1 MKRIVTVSALVVAG
15 FLVGVTGSSVTA
27 AKSTT
32 VAWNVSSRT
41 TAAVSAKSLLTELTV
56 KADNTSKYSRTNFKH
71 WTDADGDGCDTRQ
84 EVLITERVSGS
95 GPTNRSCTFTGSWKS
110 QYDGASTTLSSSF
123 DVDHMIPLAEAWRSG
138 AAGWT
143 SKTRE
148 NFANDLDFAGSLIA
162 VTASSNRSKSDRDP
176 AKWLPTSN
184 SYRCTYV
191 ATWTAV
197 KWRWKLSIDQA
208 EKNAISATMKNCTTA
223 SLKVAGLTQANI
235 SSDTTP
241 TTTTPTTTTPTTTPA
256 SGTTP
261 VGNDPRYSSCAKAK
275 AAGYGPYLQGTDPE
289 YSWYRD
295 ADKDGIVC
303 E

>member
-1 MKRIVTVSALVVAG
+1 MKRIMAVAVVVVG
-15 FLVGVTGSSVTA
+15 LLVGVTASSVVA
-27 AKSTT
+27 ATKTKVT
-32 VAWNVSSRT
+32 WKVPELVM
-41 TAAVSAKSLLTELTV
+41 AAVSAKSLLSELTV

-71 WTDADGDGCDTRQ
+71 WIDADGDGCDTRQ
-84 EVLITERVSGS
+84 EVLISERVSGS
-95 GPTNRSCTFTGSWKS
+95 GPTTRSCTFTGSWKS
-110 QYDGASTTLSSSF
+110 QYDGATTTLSSSF

-162 VTASSNRSKSDRDP
+162 VTAPSNRSKSDRDP
-176 AKWLPTSN
+176 ANWLPTSN

-208 EKNAISATMKNCTTA
+208 EKDAISATMKNCTTA
-223 SLKVAGLTQANI
+223 SLKVAGLTRAEI
-235 SSDTTP
+235 S
-241 TTTTPTTTTPTTTPA
+241 

-261 VGNDPRYSSCAKAK
+261 PATTTPPSGTTPAGNDPRYSSCAKAK

>member
-1 MKRIVTVSALVVAG
+1 MKRIVTVSVLAVAG
-15 FLVGVTGSSVTA
+15 LLAGVTGSSVSA

-32 VAWNVSSRT
+32 VASNVSGKVIP
-41 TAAVSAKSLLTELTV
+41 AVSAKSLLTELTV
-56 KADNTSKYSRTNFKH
+56 KADSTSKYSRANFKH
-71 WTDADGDGCDTRQ
+71 WIDADGDGCDTRQ

-110 QYDGASTTLSSSF
+110 QYDGVTTTDSSSF

-208 EKNAISATMKNCTTA
+208 EKDAILATMKNCKTA
-223 SLKVAGLTQANI
+223 SLKVSGLTRANI
-235 SSDTTP
+235 SSGATPPATTAP
-241 TTTTPTTTTPTTTPA
+241 P

-261 VGNDPRYSSCAKAK
+261 AGNDPQYSSCAKAK

>member
-1 MKRIVTVSALVVAG
+1 
-15 FLVGVTGSSVTA
+15 
-27 AKSTT
+27 
-32 VAWNVSSRT
+32 
-41 TAAVSAKSLLTELTV
+41 
-56 KADNTSKYSRTNFKH
+56 
-71 WTDADGDGCDTRQ
+71 
-84 EVLITERVSGS
+84 LITERVSGS

-110 QYDGASTTLSSSF
+110 KYDGATTTDSSSF

-184 SYRCTYV
+184 AYRCTYV

-223 SLKVAGLTQANI
+223 SLKVAGLTRAKI
-235 SSDTTP
+235 T
-241 TTTTPTTTTPTTTPA
+241 

-261 VGNDPRYSSCAKAK
+261 PATTTPPSGTTPAGNDPQYSSCAKAK
-275 AAGYGPYLQGTDPE
+275 AAGYGPYRRGTDPE

-295 ADKDGIVC
+295 GDSDGIVC

>member
-56 KADNTSKYSRTNFKH
+56 KADNTSKDSRTNFKH

-110 QYDGASTTLSSSF
+110 KYDGATTTNSSSF

-197 KWRWKLSIDQA
+197 KWRWQLSINQA
-208 EKNAISATMKNCTTA
+208 EKDAISATMRNCTTT
-223 SLKVAGLTQANI
+223 SLKVAGLTRAEI
-235 SSDTTP
+235 SYGTTPP
-241 TTTTPTTTTPTTTPA
+241 TTTKPPTTTMPA
-256 SGTTP
+256 
-261 VGNDPRYSSCAKAK
+261 GNDPPYSSCAKAK
-275 AAGYGPYLQGTDPE
+275 AAGYGPYRRGIDPE

-295 ADKDGIVC
+295 GDSDGIVC

>member
-1 MKRIVTVSALVVAG
+1 MKRIVTVSVLAVAG
-15 FLVGVTGSSVTA
+15 LLVGVTGSSVTA
-27 AKSTT
+27 AKSTR
-32 VAWNVSSRT
+32 VASNVSGKVIP
-41 TAAVSAKSLLTELTV
+41 AVSAKSLLTELTV
-56 KADNTSKYSRTNFKH
+56 KADNTSKYSRANFKH

-84 EVLITERVSGS
+84 EVLIDEIIAGA
-95 GPTNRSCTFTGSWKS
+95 GPGGGPESRCIFTGSWNSK
-110 QYDGASTTLSSSF
+110 YDGASTTLSSSF

-208 EKNAISATMKNCTTA
+208 EKNAISATMRNCTTA
-223 SLKVAGLTQANI
+223 SLKVAGLTRANI
-235 SSDTTP
+235 SSGTTPPATTAPP
-241 TTTTPTTTTPTTTPA
+241 TTTSPA
-256 SGTTP
+256 
-261 VGNDPRYSSCAKAK
+261 GNDPQYSSCAKAK
-275 AAGYGPYLQGTDPE
+275 AAGYGPYRRGIDPE

-295 ADKDGIVC
+295 GDSDGIVC